1 MCVDTS
7 GFIFLVFPNEVLIEP
22 FKKLDGENVFYHVNA
37 NLGFDES
44 ISLEDD
50 EANSVSTIS
59 A

>member
-1 MCVDTS
+1 MCVATS
-7 GFIFLVFPNEVLIEP
+7 GFIFLVFPSEILIEP
-22 FKKLDGENVFYHVNA
+22 FKKLGVENVFYHVNV
-37 NLGFDES
+37 NLELDKS